1 MDKNYRFGLIV
12 PSANVVIEPEYYSI
26 NLKEVCFY
34 TSRLLSSSCTPQE
47 LQKMAGYSEKA
58 ALELSTACVDAILYA
73 CTAGSLIKGLDWEKK
88 LVKRINEIS
97 QTPTISTAGA
107 VIEALHFMK
116 IYKVHMFTPYIDEIN
131 LEEKK
136 YLEQSGID
144 VLGMKGLGITK
155 SVEIADVN
163 PDLIFNEVVDLYK
176 KDQSVQGVFISC
188 TNFKTFPII
197 DKIESYLN
205 IPVITSNQASLWG
218 LLNIIKFNKP
228 INGLGQLFK

>member
-1 MDKNYRFGLIV
+1 MNKNYRIGLIV
-12 PSANVVIEPEYYSI
+12 PSPNVVIEPEYYSM
-26 NLKEVCFY
+26 NLKGICFY
-34 TSRLLSSSCTPQE
+34 TSRVLSNSCTPKA
-47 LQKMAGYSEKA
+47 LQTMSGYVERA
-58 ALELSTACVDAILYA
+58 ALELSSANVDTILYA
-73 CTAGSLIKGLDWEKK
+73 CTAGSLIKGLDWGKK

-131 LEEKK
+131 SEEKK
-136 YLEQSGID
+136 FLEQSGID

-155 SVEIADVN
+155 SVEIADVD
-163 PDLIFNEVVDLYK
+163 PAFIFNEVLDLYK
-176 KDQSVQGVFISC
+176 KDQNIQGIFISC

-197 DKIESYLN
+197 DRIENHLN
-205 IPVITSNQASLWG
+205 IPVITSNQASLWN
-218 LLNIIKFNKP
+218 LLNIIKFNKS